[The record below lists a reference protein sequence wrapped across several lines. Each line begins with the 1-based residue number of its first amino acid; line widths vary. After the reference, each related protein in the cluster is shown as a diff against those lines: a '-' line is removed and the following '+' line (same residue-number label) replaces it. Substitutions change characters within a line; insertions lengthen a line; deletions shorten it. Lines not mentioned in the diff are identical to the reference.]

1 MACKSCRYGVF
12 FDGTGNSLGIDGDAK
27 SNVAKLY
34 ELYLTG
40 EVQENFFVGKHY
52 EVGIGTYM
60 SKAQYELYPIQR
72 KIDKGFGGGGAKR
85 IYSAIDAA
93 CAFFDAHPHKPV
105 AAPESYKKRTIDV
118 FGFSR
123 GAAEARDFVNTF
135 IEYKINSK
143 EQYQDIRFN
152 FIGIFDT
159 VGSFGEAGNDI
170 NMKPASGDFAQDVSE
185 ADGLGDEHT
194 GSKQIKKKRIFAT
207 QHEADAF
214 AAKKREAGWEILYN
228 ANGTVVYAQ
237 QEDILYTP
245 YNFDLK
251 QGANASAAHIVH
263 FIAHDEKRYNFPL
276 TNIAGSGGFEC
287 SMIGVHSDVGGG
299 YPKQMTQALSFT
311 VDYHNLEAR
320 AKAKAQGWQ
329 EEETYYFYGAP
340 TTVKMSKKRVVSN
353 ALSVVYLHLMA
364 LVAAKYKVYFKQ
376 PSEPIDPTLMPYFE
390 ACKQNLVNAYTYAD
404 TPQGALIKKEY
415 VHYSAV
421 DIADIETFYDGDTK
435 KLDIFTEDSPDL
447 IGGND
452 MRYIDTVTK
461 QRVDARAHPAFPEER
476 LLSKREIFNND
487 PNGAIRPQEA

>member
-1 MACKSCRYGVF
+1 MACRSCRYGIF

-27 SNVAKLY
+27 SNVAKLF

-40 EVQENFFVGKHY
+40 EVKENFFVGKHY

-60 SKAQYELYPIQR
+60 SKKQYELYSIQR

-85 IYSAIDAA
+85 IYHAIDAA
-93 CAFFDAHPHKPV
+93 CAFFDAHT
-105 AAPESYKKRTIDV
+105 YGDKKEQFKVRTIDV

-135 IEYKINSK
+135 INEKINKK

-170 NMKPASGDFAQDVSE
+170 NMKPASGDFAKDVSE

-207 QHEADAF
+207 QAEADTFVAQ
-214 AAKKREAGWEILYN
+214 KREAGWEILYN
-228 ANGTVVYAQ
+228 ENGTVVYAQ

-287 SMIGVHSDVGGG
+287 KMMGVHSDVGGS
-299 YPKQMTQALSFT
+299 YPKQMTQELSFRI
-311 VDYHNLEAR
+311 DYKNLEAR

-329 EEETYYFYGAP
+329 EEEVSYFYGTP
-340 TTVKMSKKRVVSN
+340 TTVKISKKRVVSN

-364 LVAAKYKVYFKQ
+364 QMATKHDVHFKA
-376 PSEPIDPTLMPYFE
+376 PSASIATELIPYFE
-390 ACKQNLVNAYTYAD
+390 ESKKNLINAYAYEN
-404 TPQGALIKKEY
+404 TPHGALIKRKY
-415 VHYSAV
+415 IHYSSV
-421 DIADIETFYDGDTK
+421 DIADIETRNEGDTK
-435 KLDIFTEDSPDL
+435 VVDMFTEDSADL
-447 IGGND
+447 MGGND
-452 MRYIDTVTK
+452 MRYIDKATG
-461 QRVDARAHPAFPEER
+461 QRVDAREHPTFPKER
-476 LLSKREIFNND
+476 LVSKREIFNNN
-487 PNGAIRPQEA
+487 PNGAILPTSNT

>member
-72 KIDKGFGGGGAKR
+72 KIDKGYGGGGAKR
-85 IYSAIDAA
+85 IYKAIDVA
-93 CAFFDAHPHKPV
+93 CAFFDAHPFGD
-105 AAPESYKKRTIDV
+105 KKEQFKVRTIDV

-135 IEYKINSK
+135 IKEKINLREK
-143 EQYQDIRFN
+143 YQDIRFN

-159 VGSFGEAGNDI
+159 VGSFGEAGNNI
-170 NMKPASGDFAQDVSE
+170 NMKPASSDFAQDVSE

-214 AAKKREAGWEILYN
+214 AAQKREAGWEILYN
-228 ANGTVVYAQ
+228 AKSTVVYAQ
-237 QEDILYTP
+237 QEEILYTP

-251 QGANASAAHIVH
+251 QGANASAKHIIH

-276 TNIAGSGGFEC
+276 TNIASSGGFEC
-287 SMIGVHSDVGGG
+287 KMMGVHSDVGGG
-299 YPKQMTQALSFT
+299 YPKQMTQALSFR
-311 VDYHNLEAR
+311 VDYKNIQAR
-320 AKAKAQGWQ
+320 AKARAQGWI

-364 LVAAKYKVYFKQ
+364 LVAAKYDVYFKQ

-390 ACKQNLVNAYTYAD
+390 AGKQNLVNAYTYAN
-404 TPQGALIKKEY
+404 TPQGTLIKKEY
-415 VHYSAV
+415 IHYSAV
-421 DIADIETFYDGDTK
+421 DIADIDTFNDGDTK
-435 KLDIFTEDSPDL
+435 KLDMLTEDSPDL
-447 IGGND
+447 MGGND
-452 MRYIDTVTK
+452 IRYTDKISGK
-461 QRVDARAHPAFPEER
+461 RVDAREHPAFPRER
-476 LLSKREIFNND
+476 LVTKREIFNNN
-487 PNGAIRPQEA
+487 PNGAILPTRST